1 MRWNQPTAW
10 VWSAQVVHEPLVTDT
25 DFEQVQQLFVGRRH
39 RQIAATTVKRTRY
52 PYQLLFCGLCQRRM
66 QGSWNNDKPHYRCVY
81 PTEYALANHTQHP
94 RSLYIREELIVPTL
108 DRWLLRAFS
117 PAALPDTIQSLV
129 DAQDDQH
136 DEEHLAQATE
146 AQRIITDCDQRLAR
160 HRAALEAGTDPALIT
175 QWTAEVNATRA
186 AAQVQLRAATGS
198 NTQMTAEEIESIVA
212 ALGSI
217 IEVLRDADPA
227 DKAKIYA
234 GVGLRLT
241 YEPGQNKVIAEAKPA
256 AIMYDGSCP
265 RRDLNPNYMVVVRQ
279 ELLLPV

>member
-1 MRWNQPTAW
+1 
-10 VWSAQVVHEPLVTDT
+10 
-25 DFEQVQQLFVGRRH
+25 
-39 RQIAATTVKRTRY
+39 
-52 PYQLLFCGLCQRRM
+52 
-66 QGSWNNDKPHYRCVY
+66 
-81 PTEYALANHTQHP
+81 
-94 RSLYIREELIVPTL
+94 
-108 DRWLLRAFS
+108 
-117 PAALPDTIQSLV
+117 
-129 DAQDDQH
+129 
-136 DEEHLAQATE
+136 
-146 AQRIITDCDQRLAR
+146 
-160 HRAALEAGTDPALIT
+160 
-175 QWTAEVNATRA
+175 
-186 AAQVQLRAATGS
+186 
-198 NTQMTAEEIESIVA
+198 MTAEEIESIVA